1 MASRALRVA
10 VARQRRSH
18 AQAIRRLP
26 PGAGTI
32 EVDRLATRYLPDYAL
47 PYAVHNIARTT
58 RDDAKVSKA
67 LLLLLEPLVQ
77 TAGDKGVAFLLAA
90 CADMSGHDDA
100 SGGDNTRRLR
110 ATASLGA
117 EVVKKHFGKNV
128 DALGEHHGA
137 RVARGPPGR
146 GRPHARHRVV
156 PLRDLRHAR
165 RERTQRPRVLF
176 LGYSSAIP

>member
-1 MASRALRVA
+1 MAPASGSDEKEEKRKAVAMASRALRVA

-26 PGAGTI
+26 PGAGTN

-58 RDDAKVSKA
+58 RDDAKVAKA
-67 LLLLLEPLVQ
+67 LLLLLEPLVA

-100 SGGDNTRRLR
+100 SGSGPCPFDHVDVAVGWRLHEPTSPRRRRCGRMRVCGTPSAPSTRRL
-110 ATASLGA
+110 T
-117 EVVKKHFGKNV
+117 
-128 DALGEHHGA
+128 
-137 RVARGPPGR
+137 
-146 GRPHARHRVV
+146 
-156 PLRDLRHAR
+156 DLCPR
-165 RERTQRPRVLF
+165 RRRQH
-176 LGYSSAIP
+176 S